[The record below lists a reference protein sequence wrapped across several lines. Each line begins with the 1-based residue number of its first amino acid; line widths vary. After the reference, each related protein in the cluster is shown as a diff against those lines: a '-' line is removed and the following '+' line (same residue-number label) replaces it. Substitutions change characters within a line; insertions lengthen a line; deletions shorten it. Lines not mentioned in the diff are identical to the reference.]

1 MILHRQTGANFMP
14 WALIAS
20 LAIVLSNGAVPV
32 KIPLPPANTPAA
44 IKPQSL
50 SPYDPEAERQLLV
63 MTNQARAQAGLP
75 PLQMDEGLTQAA
87 RTHAAALAAQQQLSH
102 QLPGEPSLAQ
112 RLAASSSLHLDR
124 GGENVV
130 FAPSVDQA
138 QQGLMRSPPHRENLL
153 NAAYNVAGFGVVRRG
168 YTLYVA
174 QDYGHGQPTYSAQTS
189 EDIVATSVSRTRGAA
204 KLSLLRRL
212 DGGAAQAAACSM
224 ARENSLNTP
233 LSHEMAQ
240 SHYLLRY
247 TSDQPQTLPSSAGR
261 AVGDREVHAFAV
273 GSCYART
280 ASYPNGVYW
289 IALLFY

>member
-1 MILHRQTGANFMP
+1 MP

-20 LAIVLSNGAVPV
+20 LAIVLANGAIPV
-32 KIPLPPANTPAA
+32 RIPLPPASALAA
-44 IKPQSL
+44 PIKPQPS
-50 SPYDPEAERQLLV
+50 SDYDAEAESQLLA
-63 MTNQARAQAGLP
+63 MANQARAQAGLA
-75 PLQMDEGLTQAA
+75 PLQLDEGLTQAA
-87 RTHAAALAAQQQLSH
+87 RTHAAALAARQQLSH

-130 FAPSVDQA
+130 FAPSVNQA
-138 QQGLMRSPPHRENLL
+138 QQGLMLSPPHRENLL

-174 QDYGHGQPTYSAQTS
+174 QDFGHGLPTYSAQTS
-189 EDIVATSVSRTRGAA
+189 EAIVAASVSRMRGAA
-204 KLSLLRRL
+204 NLSLLRRL
-212 DGGAAQAAACSM
+212 DGSAAQAAACAM
-224 ARENSLNTP
+224 ARENSVNTP

-247 TSDQPQTLPSSAGR
+247 TSDQLQTLPSSASR
-261 AVGDREVHAFAV
+261 AVGDREVRAFAV

-289 IALLFY
+289 VALLFY

>member
-1 MILHRQTGANFMP
+1 MV

-20 LAIVLSNGAVPV
+20 LAIVFSSGAVPL
-32 KIPLPPANTPAA
+32 KFPLPPASAPPAA
-44 IKPQSL
+44 PIKSQPS
-50 SPYDPEAERQLLV
+50 SDYDAEAESRLLT
-63 MTNQARAQAGLP
+63 MANHARAQAGLA
-75 PLQMDEGLTQAA
+75 PLQLNEGLTQAA
-87 RTHAAALAAQQQLSH
+87 RTHAAALAARQQLSH

-112 RLAASSSLHLDR
+112 RLAANSTVHLDR

-153 NAAYNVAGFGVVRRG
+153 NAAYNVAGFGVVRNG

-174 QDYGHGQPTYSAQTS
+174 QDFGHGLPTYSAQTS
-189 EDIVATSVSRTRGAA
+189 EDIVAASVSRIRSGAN
-204 KLSLLRRL
+204 LPQLRRL
-212 DGGAAQAAACSM
+212 DSGAAQAAACSM

-233 LSHEMAQ
+233 LSREMAQ

-261 AVGDREVHAFAV
+261 AVGDRDLRAFSV

-280 ASYPNGVYW
+280 PSYPNGVYW
-289 IALLFY
+289 VALLFY

>member
-1 MILHRQTGANFMP
+1 MV

-20 LAIVLSNGAVPV
+20 LAIVFSSGAVPI
-32 KIPLPPANTPAA
+32 KIPLPPASAPAIVP
-44 IKPQSL
+44 IKSS

-63 MTNQARAQAGLP
+63 MANQARAQAGLP
-75 PLQMDEGLTQAA
+75 PLQLDEGLTQAA
-87 RTHAAALAAQQQLSH
+87 RAHAAALAAQQKLSH

-112 RLAASSSLHLDR
+112 RLAASSSMHLDR
-124 GGENVV
+124 AGENVS
-130 FAPSVDQA
+130 FAPSVNQA

-153 NAAYNVAGFGVVRRG
+153 NAAYNVAGFGVVRNG

-174 QDYGHGQPTYSAQTS
+174 QDFGHGLPTYSAQTS
-189 EDIVATSVSRTRGAA
+189 ADIVAASVSRMRGAA
-204 KLSLLRRL
+204 KLPQLRRL
-212 DGGAAQAAACSM
+212 DSGAAQAAACSM

-233 LSHEMAQ
+233 LSDEMAQ

-261 AVGDREVHAFAV
+261 AVGDRDLRAFSV

-280 ASYPNGVYW
+280 PSYPNGVYW
-289 IALLFY
+289 VMVLFY

>member
-1 MILHRQTGANFMP
+1 MV

-20 LAIVLSNGAVPV
+20 LAIVFSSGAVPL
-32 KIPLPPANTPAA
+32 KIPLPPASAPAIVP
-44 IKPQSL
+44 IKSS

-63 MTNQARAQAGLP
+63 MANQARAQAGLP
-75 PLQMDEGLTQAA
+75 PLQLDEGLTQAA
-87 RTHAAALAAQQQLSH
+87 RAHAAALAARQQLSH

-112 RLAASSSLHLDR
+112 RLAASSTMHLDR
-124 GGENVV
+124 AGENVS

-153 NAAYNVAGFGVVRRG
+153 NAAFNVAGFGVVRNG

-174 QDYGHGQPTYSAQTS
+174 QDFGHGSPTYPAQTS
-189 EDIVATSVSRTRGAA
+189 ADIVAASVSRMRGTVN
-204 KLSLLRRL
+204 LPQLRRL
-212 DGGAAQAAACSM
+212 DSGAQAAACSM
-224 ARENSLNTP
+224 ARENSLHTP

-247 TSDQPQTLPSSAGR
+247 TSDQPETLPSGAGR
-261 AVGDREVHAFAV
+261 AVGDRDVRAFSV

-289 IALLFY
+289 VTVLFY

>member
-1 MILHRQTGANFMP
+1 MV

-20 LAIVLSNGAVPV
+20 LAIVFSSGAVPL
-32 KIPLPPANTPAA
+32 KIPLPPASAPAIVP
-44 IKPQSL
+44 IKSS

-63 MTNQARAQAGLP
+63 MANQARVQAGLP
-75 PLQMDEGLTQAA
+75 PLQLDEGLTQAA
-87 RTHAAALAAQQQLSH
+87 RAHAAVLAARQQLSH

-112 RLAASSSLHLDR
+112 RLAASSRLHLDR
-124 GGENVV
+124 AGENVS

-138 QQGLMRSPPHRENLL
+138 QLGLMHSAPHRENLL
-153 NAAYNVAGFGVVRRG
+153 NATYNIAGFGVVRNG

-174 QDYGHGQPTYSAQTS
+174 QDFGHGLPTYSAQAS
-189 EDIVATSVSRTRGAA
+189 EDIVAASVNRMRGAA
-204 KLSLLRRL
+204 KLPQLRRL
-212 DGGAAQAAACSM
+212 EGSAAQAAACSM

-233 LSHEMAQ
+233 VSHEMAQ

-261 AVGDREVHAFAV
+261 AVGNREVRAFAA

-280 ASYPNGVYW
+280 ANYPSGVYW
-289 IALLFY
+289 VALLFY